1 MLKSMGDYK
10 NIVIISN
17 FSSELYL
24 ERNDRFDYLADLLTK
39 KGFNVELIVTSFIHS
54 KKREVSKLEA
64 QRARNNK
71 NKVICTQPM
80 LKKMCIQDK

>member
-1 MLKSMGDYK
+1 MGNHK

-39 KGFNVELIVTSFIHS
+39 EGFYGG
-54 KKREVSKLEA
+54 KY
-64 QRARNNK
+64 
-71 NKVICTQPM
+71 
-80 LKKMCIQDK
+80 